1 MLNDILKATKQWLF
15 LLFFRLLGIISGLV
29 IVAIAIPFRKEGVS
43 LSDGR
48 KIVNLPKWAWLW
60 GNDFDGLLGDKRGWW
75 EEKDRKSTRLNSSHV
90 RNSYA
95 VFCLKKKMINA
106 LVSKTI
112 DENHIQDQ
120 GLLNVLLTA
129 KNTEGTIIL
138 RDESNKR
145 FKTLLIFIN
154 NHDNQ
159 TQTFRLHRRV
169 LNELEF

>member
-95 VFCLKKKMINA
+95 VFCLKKKMIPA
-106 LVSKTI
+106 LLFIPEKGASMVRVWVVTWPLPTSPKSKSQP
-112 DENHIQDQ
+112 QD
-120 GLLNVLLTA
+120 
-129 KNTEGTIIL
+129 
-138 RDESNKR
+138 
-145 FKTLLIFIN
+145 
-154 NHDNQ
+154 
-159 TQTFRLHRRV
+159 
-169 LNELEF
+169 